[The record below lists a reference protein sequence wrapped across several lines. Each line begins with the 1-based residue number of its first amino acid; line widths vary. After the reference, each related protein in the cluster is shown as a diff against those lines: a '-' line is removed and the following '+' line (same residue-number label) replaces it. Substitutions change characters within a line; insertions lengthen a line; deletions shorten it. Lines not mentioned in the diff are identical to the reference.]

1 MRIYSRI
8 FIFLV
13 ASITLT
19 GLTSCNNQ
27 PSSVERDRSVS
38 SSPTATPTAM
48 APASPSDSPFP
59 SPTTPTA
66 QFQSPATSQSLTR
79 PANQTRTTGTTTQTT
94 NATIYQVDS
103 QCEDFV
109 SKPVVLPTTEP
120 MEAAVKQVLAAWDTA
135 DFSLAGY
142 RVTVDEDSRT
152 ATVDLRVDPNSKRRL
167 TSLSSCEQLA
177 LFGALRKTLTANRQ
191 WNIDTVRFTEQGEE
205 VVL

>member
-1 MRIYSRI
+1 MRIYSQI
-8 FIFLV
+8 LIFLV

-19 GLTSCNNQ
+19 SLASCNNQ
-27 PSSVERDRSVS
+27 PSSVESDRIVS
-38 SSPTATPTAM
+38 SSPTAA
-48 APASPSDSPFP
+48 APASLSSSP
-59 SPTTPTA
+59 SPSPPAPTP
-66 QFQSPATSQSLTR
+66 QLQSPTTSQSLTR
-79 PANQTRTTGTTTQTT
+79 PASQNRTTTTATTPTT
-94 NATIYQVDS
+94 NATIYQIDN
-103 QCEDFV
+103 QCEGFV
-109 SKPVVLPTTEP
+109 SKPVALPTTEP

-142 RVTVDEDSRT
+142 RVTIDQTNRT

-191 WNIDTVRFTEQGEE
+191 WNIDTVQFTEQGEE

>member
-1 MRIYSRI
+1 MRIYSQ
-8 FIFLV
+8 FLILV
-13 ASITLT
+13 VVSSTCL
-19 GLTSCNNQ
+19 GLASCNGQ
-27 PSSVERDRSVS
+27 PSSTESDRTVS
-38 SSPTATPTAM
+38 SSPTAT
-48 APASPSDSPFP
+48 APASPSSSPSP
-59 SPTTPTA
+59 SPTAPTA
-66 QFQSPATSQSLTR
+66 QPQSPSKSQSLTR
-79 PANQTRTTGTTTQTT
+79 PASQTRTTTAATTQTT
-94 NATIYQVDS
+94 NATIYQVDN

-109 SKPVVLPTTEP
+109 SKPVALPTVEP
-120 MEAAVKQVLAAWDTA
+120 MEAAVKQVLATWDTA

-142 RVTVDEDSRT
+142 RVTVDATSRT